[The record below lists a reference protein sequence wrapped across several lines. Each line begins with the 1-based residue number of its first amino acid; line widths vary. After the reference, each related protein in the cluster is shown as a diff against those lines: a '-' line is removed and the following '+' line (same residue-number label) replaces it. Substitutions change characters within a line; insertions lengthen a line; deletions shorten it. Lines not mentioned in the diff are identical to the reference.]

1 MILQA
6 LYDYYQRKAQDPE
19 SALAPAGFEQKEI
32 PFILELNT
40 EGYLHQVVD
49 TRSGEGK
56 KRRAKSFLVPQ
67 GVKKTSGIA
76 ANLLWDN
83 AEYVLGIDT
92 KGKPERVKEQ
102 QAAFLDKIQAL
113 NLAEKDKGIAAVL
126 EFLTHLDHAVLA
138 QNPLW
143 AEIEKTN
150 PTHLDH
156 AVLAQNP
163 LWAEIE
169 KTNPNLTFRLQ
180 GETALV
186 CQSRAVQA
194 LLASSE
200 SDEAAQGT
208 CLITGET
215 AEIERLHPA
224 IKGVWGAQTA
234 GANIISFNLAAFTS
248 YGKSQSFNAPVSVEA
263 AQAYTKALN
272 HLLGKDSKQRMQVG
286 DASTVFWA
294 SKEDA
299 LEDNFAALWGAGE
312 AVKDDPDRNTQAVKA
327 VFEAVEK
334 HGRTPAL
341 GEETLF
347 YILGLAP
354 NAARISIRFWQV
366 ATVRDVS
373 LRIVEHFKCLE
384 IDRSERDP
392 EFLPLWLLL
401 RSIALLGKTEN
412 VPPNLAG
419 EVMRSILEGR
429 PYPETLL
436 SSAIRRIRAEQQVN
450 YPRAALIKAYLNR
463 LHSTENLSV
472 SLDKENPHPSY
483 HLGRLFASL
492 EKIQEEAN
500 PGLNA
505 TIRDRYYGAASATP
519 VAVFSTLMKL
529 KNHHLSK
536 MDNHGRVNNF
546 EKLLGEIMSH
556 ITDFP
561 SHLSLKDQGRFA
573 IGYYHQ
579 RQDFFKKREKTEDT
593 IEPVLATEAGTQ
605 GALL

>member
-19 SALAPAGFEQKEI
+19 SALAPAGFEYKEI
-32 PFILELNT
+32 PFILELREDGSLNQI
-40 EGYLHQVVD
+40 ED
-49 TRSGEGK
+49 TRFIENKK
-56 KRRAKSFLVPQ
+56 KRAKAERVTQ
-67 GVKKTSGIA
+67 GVKKTSGVA

-83 AEYVLGIDT
+83 AEYVLGVDT

-102 QAAFLDKIQAL
+102 QAAFLEKIRAL
-113 NLAEKDKGIAAVL
+113 DLADKDKGINAVIQFL
-126 EFLTHLDHAVLA
+126 EQLDHSVLA
-138 QNPLW
+138 QQPLW
-143 AEIEKTN
+143 EEIT
-150 PTHLDH
+150 
-156 AVLAQNP
+156 
-163 LWAEIE
+163 

-180 GETALV
+180 GQPYLV
-186 CQSRAVQA
+186 CQSRLVQNA
-194 LLASSE
+194 LSNSANDE
-200 SDEAAQGT
+200 SAKAT

-234 GANIISFNLAAFTS
+234 GANIISFNLDAFTS
-248 YGKSQSFNAPVSVEA
+248 YGKSQSFNAPVSKEA
-263 AQAYTKALN
+263 AFAYTTALN
-272 HLLGKDSKQRMQVG
+272 HLLGKDSNQRMQVG

-299 LEDNFAALWGAGE
+299 LEDSFAAIWGASP
-312 AVKDDPDRNTQAVKA
+312 AKDDPDRNTSAVKA
-327 VFEAVEK
+327 VYEAVEK
-334 HGRTPAL
+334 YGRKPAV
-341 GEETLF
+341 GEETIF

-354 NAARISIRFWQV
+354 NAARISIRFWHV
-366 ATVRDVS
+366 ATVREVS
-373 LRIVEHFKCLE
+373 QRIVEHFKLLE

-401 RSIALLGKTEN
+401 RAIALLGKTEN

-419 EVMRSILEGR
+419 EVMRSILDGR

-436 SSAIRRIRAEQQVN
+436 SSAIRRIRAEQQVT
-450 YPRAALIKAYLNR
+450 YARAALIKAYLNR
-463 LHSTENLSV
+463 LTSTENLTV
-472 SLDKENPHPSY
+472 SLDIENPNQGY
-483 HLGRLFASL
+483 RLGRLFAVL

-500 PGLNA
+500 HGLNA

-519 VAVFSTLMKL
+519 VTVFSTLMKL

-536 MDNHGRVNNF
+536 MDNKGRVNNL
-546 EKLLGEIMSH
+546 EKLLGEIISE
-556 ITDFP
+556 IQDFP

-579 RQDFFKKREKTEDT
+579 RQDFFKKRNKTEPMTTANSVTTTDNQGDT
-593 IEPVLATEAGTQ
+593 E
-605 GALL
+605 

>member
-19 SALAPAGFEQKEI
+19 SALAPAGFENKEL
-32 PFILELNT
+32 PFILELRADGSLN
-40 EGYLHQVVD
+40 QIDD

-67 GVKKTSGIA
+67 GVKKTSGVA

-102 QAAFLDKIQAL
+102 QAAFLAKIQAL
-113 NLAEKDKGIAAVL
+113 NLVEKDKGIVAVI

-143 AEIEKTN
+143 E
-150 PTHLDH
+150 
-156 AVLAQNP
+156 
-163 LWAEIE
+163 EIE
-169 KTNPNLTFRLQ
+169 KTNPNLSFRLQ
-180 GETALV
+180 GEIALV
-186 CQSRAVQA
+186 CQSRAVQNA
-194 LLASSE
+194 LANGE
-200 SDEAAQGT
+200 SDETAQST

-234 GANIISFNLAAFTS
+234 GANIISFNLAAFAS
-248 YGKSQSFNAPVSVEA
+248 YGKSQSFNAPVSKEA
-263 AQAYTKALN
+263 AFAYTTALN

-294 SKEDA
+294 SKDDA
-299 LEDNFAALWGAGE
+299 LEDNFAAIWGAGE
-312 AVKDDPDRNTQAVKA
+312 AVKDDPDRNTPAVKA
-327 VFEAVEK
+327 LFEAVEK

-366 ATVRDVS
+366 ATVREVS
-373 LRIVEHFKCLE
+373 LRIVEHFKLLE

-392 EFLPLWLLL
+392 EFLPLWVLL

-412 VPPNLAG
+412 VPSNLAG

-436 SSAIRRIRAEQQVN
+436 SSALRRIRAEQQVN

-463 LHSTENLSV
+463 LHSTENLTV
-472 SLDKENPHPSY
+472 SLDKENAHPSY

-505 TIRDRYYGAASATP
+505 TIRDRYYGAAAATP
-519 VAVFSTLMKL
+519 VTVFSTLLKL

-536 MDNHGRVNNF
+536 MDNQGRVNNL

-556 ITDFP
+556 IDDFP

-579 RQDFFKKREKTEDT
+579 RQDFFKKREKTDPT
-593 IEPVLATEAGTQ
+593 EPKLSELAEAGAQ
-605 GALL
+605 GELL

>member
-6 LYDYYQRKAQDPE
+6 LYNYYQRKAQDPD
-19 SALAPAGFEQKEI
+19 SALAPAGFENKEI
-32 PFILELNT
+32 PFILELRAD
-40 EGYLHQVVD
+40 GALHQIVD

-67 GVKKTSGIA
+67 GVKKTSGVA

-83 AEYVLGIDT
+83 AEYVLGVDT

-102 QAAFLDKIQAL
+102 QAAFLAKIQAL
-113 NLAEKDKGIAAVL
+113 NLVDKDKGIAAVIQ
-126 EFLTHLDHAVLA
+126 FLTQLDQAVLT
-138 QNPLW
+138 QQLLW
-143 AEIEKTN
+143 E
-150 PTHLDH
+150 
-156 AVLAQNP
+156 
-163 LWAEIE
+163 EIE

-180 GETALV
+180 GEIALV

-194 LLASSE
+194 ALANSGGEEVVQS
-200 SDEAAQGT
+200 A

-248 YGKSQSFNAPVSVEA
+248 YGKSQSFNAPVSKHA
-263 AQAYTKALN
+263 AFAYTTALN
-272 HLLGKDSKQRMQVG
+272 HLLSKDSKQRMQVG

-294 SKEDA
+294 SKEDEF
-299 LEDNFAALWGAGE
+299 EDNFAAIWGAGE
-312 AVKDDPDRNTQAVKA
+312 ATKDDTARNTAAVKA
-327 VFEAVEK
+327 IYEAVEK

-341 GEETLF
+341 TEQTKF

-354 NAARISIRFWQV
+354 NAARISIRFWHV
-366 ATVRDVS
+366 ATVREVS
-373 LRIVEHFKCLE
+373 QRIVEHFNLLQ

-463 LHSTENLSV
+463 LHSTENLAV

-483 HLGRLFASL
+483 HLGRLFATL

-505 TIRDRYYGAASATP
+505 TIRDRYYGAAAATP
-519 VAVFSTLMKL
+519 VTVFSTLLKL

-536 MDNHGRVNNF
+536 MDNQGRVNNL

-556 ITDFP
+556 INEFP

-579 RQDFFKKREKTEDT
+579 RQDFFKKREKAELTTESNPS
-593 IEPVLATEAGTQ
+593 IELGAQ
-605 GALL
+605 GELL

>member
-19 SALAPAGFEQKEI
+19 SALAPAGFEYKEI
-32 PFILELNT
+32 PFILELREDGSLNQI
-40 EGYLHQVVD
+40 ED
-49 TRSGEGK
+49 TRFIENKK
-56 KRRAKSFLVPQ
+56 KRAKAERVPQ
-67 GVKKTSGIA
+67 GVKKTSGVA

-83 AEYVLGIDT
+83 AEYVLGVDT

-102 QAAFLDKIQAL
+102 QAAFLEKIRVL
-113 NLAEKDKGIAAVL
+113 DLADKDKGIKAVIQFL
-126 EFLTHLDHAVLA
+126 EQLEHSVLA
-138 QNPLW
+138 QQPLW
-143 AEIEKTN
+143 EEI
-150 PTHLDH
+150 
-156 AVLAQNP
+156 
-163 LWAEIE
+163 I

-180 GETALV
+180 GQPYLV
-186 CQSRAVQA
+186 CQSRLVQNA
-194 LLASSE
+194 LSNSANDE
-200 SDEAAQGT
+200 SAKAT

-224 IKGVWGAQTA
+224 IKGVWGAQMA

-248 YGKSQSFNAPVSVEA
+248 YGKSQSFNAPVSKEA

-272 HLLGKDSKQRMQVG
+272 HLLDKNSNQRMQVG

-299 LEDNFAALWGAGE
+299 LEDSFAAIWGASP
-312 AVKDDPDRNTQAVKA
+312 AKDDPDRNTSAVKA
-327 VFEAVEK
+327 VYEAAEK
-334 HGRTPAL
+334 YGRQPAV
-341 GEETLF
+341 GEETIF

-354 NAARISIRFWQV
+354 NAARISIRFWHV
-366 ATVRDVS
+366 ATVREVS
-373 LRIVEHFKCLE
+373 QRIVEHFKLLE

-419 EVMRSILEGR
+419 EVMRSILDGR

-436 SSAIRRIRAEQQVN
+436 SSAIRRIRAEQQVT
-450 YPRAALIKAYLNR
+450 YARAALIKAYLNR
-463 LHSTENLSV
+463 LTSTENLTV
-472 SLDKENPHPSY
+472 SLDIENPNQGY
-483 HLGRLFASL
+483 RLGRLFAVL

-519 VAVFSTLMKL
+519 VTVFSTLMKL

-536 MDNHGRVNNF
+536 MDNKGRVNNL
-546 EKLLGEIMSH
+546 EKLLGEIMSE
-556 ITDFP
+556 IQDFP

-579 RQDFFKKREKTEDT
+579 RQDFFKKRDKTDPMTTANSVTTKDNQGDT
-593 IEPVLATEAGTQ
+593 Q
-605 GALL
+605 